1 MKFLIISFLVICAY
15 AGFAE
20 CQSLNTTVAERR
32 EELLRRANYV
42 INLVSGEI
50 RLQTA
55 ENRPL
60 VAEGLEAEL
69 RALIEVELELRVT
82 EQVNTT
88 EALIVRLEQR
98 LQAIEERIS
107 SQLRAIGRQFV
118 SRREIQLL
126 LDRTRQLIVLVSET
140 VQRLRSA
147 NRSVS
152 ALGLQEEEA
161 RLVQLEIDFR
171 ATQNPSDLRRLE
183 ELLVQADY
191 RVYEIIN
198 QLEASGVF
206 RRKRDLKADILAR
219 AQELLRLA
227 NQTVRALQQ
236 QRNRT
241 NAVELIQRREA
252 EIQEVITDLN
262 NATTEA
268 DVRRIEGRLIALEFA
283 LTDDLRTVG
292 RPVNANELRLLLNTT
307 AGALYALATT
317 EIANLTAANRTQDIA
332 ILQREEAELASVLSA
347 LQNATSQADLQALE
361 QRVGEAEFRLF
372 EELLRLARPEAYRRL
387 LLRIAEDLSVRI
399 VVEIRNLQRANRTL
413 EAVGLRAEEQE
424 LILLDVEV
432 RDAVTNEELAQLEAR
447 LRRIEGRVYD
457 ELVRLGLRTSRRR
470 RDLRSD
476 VLARANE
483 LINITNT
490 AIAAF
495 RRQNRTTAV
504 TLLQNAERE
513 LQALVV
519 ELNNAT
525 ANATNLGQLEG
536 RLIVAEFQLAADLRR
551 LGRPIDINE
560 WRDLLITRAEGLQAW
575 AVVQIAA
582 ARNRSVE
589 VARVEELERAVVT
602 LVGLLRNATLRSDLE
617 ALEDRLNTVEENLI
631 VELRAIG
638 APLIP
643 RDQIVAL
650 ERRAEE
656 LAIRL
661 LIEIR
666 RLFAEGRT
674 LLAEGLQVEER
685 NLVDLDVELR
695 VALTPERIARI
706 ETRLT
711 EAENRVAAE
720 LARIA
725 SSFLFF

>member
-1 MKFLIISFLVICAY
+1 V
-15 AGFAE
+15 
-20 CQSLNTTVAERR
+20 
-32 EELLRRANYV
+32 LLQRANFL
-42 INLVSGEI
+42 INLVSGEVK
-50 RLQTA
+50 LQTA

-60 VAEGLEAEL
+60 VAEGLEREL
-69 RALIEVELELRVT
+69 RNLIEVELELRVT
-82 EQVNTT
+82 EVVNTT
-88 EALIVRLEQR
+88 EATIVRIENR
-98 LQAIEERIS
+98 LAAVEERIS
-107 SQLRAIGRQFV
+107 AELRAIGRQFV
-118 SRREIQLL
+118 SRREIEMILQ
-126 LDRTRQLIVLVSET
+126 RTQSLIVLVSET
-140 VQRLRSA
+140 VQRLRLA

-161 RLVQLEIDFR
+161 RLVQLEIQLR
-171 ATQNPSDLRRLE
+171 ATQVPTEVRRLE

-206 RRKRDLKADILAR
+206 RRKRDLKADILLR

-227 NQTVRALQQ
+227 NQTVRALQN

-241 NAVELIQRREA
+241 NAVQLIQRREA
-252 EIQEVITDLN
+252 EIQVVITDLN

-268 DVRRIEGRLIALEFA
+268 DVRRIEGRLIALEFQ

-292 RPVNANELRLLLNTT
+292 RPVNLNELRLLLNTS
-307 AGALYALATT
+307 AQALYALATT

-332 ILQREEAELASVLSA
+332 ILQREEAELKAVLAA
-347 LQNATSQADLQALE
+347 LANATSQADLYALE

-387 LLRIAEDLSVRI
+387 LLRIAEDLAVRI
-399 VVEIRNLQRANRTL
+399 VVEIRVLQRANRSL
-413 EAVGLRAEEQE
+413 EVEGLRAEEQE
-424 LILLDVEV
+424 LVLLDVEI
-432 RDAVTNEELAQLEAR
+432 RDAITNQELTALEAR
-447 LRRIEGRVYD
+447 LRRVEGRVYD
-457 ELVRLGLRTSRRR
+457 ELVRLGAAVFRRK

-483 LINITNT
+483 LINITNA

-495 RRQNRTTAV
+495 TRQNRTQAV
-504 TLLQNAERE
+504 NLLRNSERE

-560 WRDLLITRAEGLQAW
+560 RRDLLITRAEGLQAW

-589 VARVEELERAVVT
+589 VARVQELERTVAT
-602 LVGLLRNATLRSDLE
+602 LVGLLRNATLISDIELLE
-617 ALEDRLNTVEENLI
+617 ERLNTVEENLI

-638 APLIP
+638 SPLIP

-656 LAIRL
+656 LAIQL

-674 LLAEGLQVEER
+674 LLAEGLQAEER
-685 NLVDLDVELR
+685 LLVELDVELR
-695 VALTPERIARI
+695 VALTAERIARI
-706 ETRLT
+706 EVRLT
-711 EAENRVAAE
+711 EAETRVAAE

-725 SSFLFF
+725 GTFF